1 MDENPFGNRLVHVW
15 SKEPVKGGMLENA
28 RVQHVGGREFI
39 VGELLTKDSRN
50 GLTMWMAMEDV
61 LALVEYPDRASADAV
76 SADFKKRQRRKGWL
90 WR

>member
-61 LALVEYPDRASADAV
+61 LALVEYPDRLYDSGATPTGVCLPNIPAIDY
-76 SADFKKRQRRKGWL
+76 R
-90 WR
+90 